1 MKAKVN
7 RFYMQFAIAGFTYH
21 EGIEVFDKLK
31 PGQKVE
37 LATEPENR
45 FDPRA
50 VTVNYRGTLLGYIP
64 RSLNKEIWQ
73 FLSLGHHIFEAF
85 INRISPDE
93 HPENQ
98 VGVTVRIIENKT
110 KEKVINK

>member
-1 MKAKVN
+1 MKAKVT

-21 EGIEVFDKLK
+21 DGIEVFDKLK

-37 LATEPENR
+37 LETESENR

-50 VTVNYRGTLLGYIP
+50 VTVSLNGKLLGYIP
-64 RSLNKEIWQ
+64 RSQNKEIWQ
-73 FLSLGHHIFEAF
+73 FLSLGYNIFEAF
-85 INRISPDE
+85 INRFSPDE

-98 VGVTVRIIENKT
+98 VGVTVRIKEHNT
-110 KEKVINK
+110 KGEVINK

>member
-7 RFYMQFAIAGFTYH
+7 RFFMQFAVAGFSYH
-21 EGIEVFDKLK
+21 EGVEVFSEMK

-37 LATEPENR
+37 LAIEPENR

-50 VTVNYRGTLLGYIP
+50 VTVSYQDKLLGYIP
-64 RSLNKEIWQ
+64 RSQNKEIWQ
-73 FLSLGHHIFEAF
+73 FLALGYNIFEAF